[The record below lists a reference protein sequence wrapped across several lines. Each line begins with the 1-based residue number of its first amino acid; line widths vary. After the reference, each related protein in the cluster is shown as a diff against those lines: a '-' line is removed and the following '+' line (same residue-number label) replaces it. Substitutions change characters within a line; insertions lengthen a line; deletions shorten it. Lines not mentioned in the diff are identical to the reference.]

1 VGSAGANTGATPQAS
16 GSGDKVA
23 PGGARQSETVRA
35 QAAVEYANPANSGN
49 NTLIKNRLLIREAKC
64 FDLIR

>member
-1 VGSAGANTGATPQAS
+1 MTGILHSFHATPQAS
-16 GSGDKVA
+16 GGDKVA
-23 PGGARQSETVRA
+23 PGGARQSETVPA